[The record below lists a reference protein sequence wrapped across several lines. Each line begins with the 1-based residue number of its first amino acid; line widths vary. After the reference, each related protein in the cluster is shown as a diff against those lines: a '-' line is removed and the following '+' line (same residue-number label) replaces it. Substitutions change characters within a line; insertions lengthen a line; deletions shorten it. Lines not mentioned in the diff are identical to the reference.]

1 MTDNKTNSWKTF
13 TDQLDIAGHRL
24 TDTVVGLVSESNVRT
39 LRIRTGEGHPFLEI
53 PLTAGAVAGGI
64 LVLTAPWLAAIA
76 AIAGIAN
83 KVQIEIVRD
92 VVDPVED
99 PAAAP
104 AAIVT
109 PDVAGPAA

>member
-1 MTDNKTNSWKTF
+1 MTDSKQNSWQTF

-24 TDTVVGLVSESNVRT
+24 TETVAGLVSESNVRT

-92 VVDPVED
+92 AVDIDNDPIVAPPVVS
-99 PAAAP
+99 
-104 AAIVT
+104 T
-109 PDVAGPAA
+109 PDVAGPSA